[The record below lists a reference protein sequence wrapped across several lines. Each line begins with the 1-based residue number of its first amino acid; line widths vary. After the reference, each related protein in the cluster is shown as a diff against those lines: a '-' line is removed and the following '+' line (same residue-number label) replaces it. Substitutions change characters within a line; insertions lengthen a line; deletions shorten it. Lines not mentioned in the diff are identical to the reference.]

1 MRGAEWIRSLLTEPR
16 PIEPPSWADVLG
28 QVRADHGK
36 GATRYLAGRMGVTMR
51 TAQRYYTGQHVPSRA
66 HARAAMAAEIEA
78 VRDARYQRAV
88 AKWFKD
94 TADLLRMITRL
105 DVGIMVVINK
115 SGPINRKPQ
124 RRYPKIKLRNI
135 DEGLAKVADLWEKR
149 RIVAAE
155 QALSNTIL
163 AAYNGEASDDWDGL
177 AAALDIIDYP
187 MGIDYD

>member
-1 MRGAEWIRSLLTEPR
+1 
-16 PIEPPSWADVLG
+16 
-28 QVRADHGK
+28 
-36 GATRYLAGRMGVTMR
+36 MR